1 MPPMRLLA
9 RGAVMGAVLAC
20 LLLPAGASAFQKAI
34 WGPLT
39 YNGVNQFPLYHQL
52 GVTIDETDLAWDQ
65 VAPTRPHHP
74 TNPNDPA
81 YHWPAAISQ
90 LIAAGQPYG
99 IQVMIQIRDSPA
111 WASGH
116 TNPAWAPK
124 HPADFAAFAAAAA
137 KHYPQVKL
145 WMVWG
150 EPTRSGL
157 FYPITKAQPLEPL
170 VGSQR
175 QAPHLYARIL
185 NDAYF
190 ALKGVSKSNRVIGG
204 CTYTTGLIDPQ
215 QWIANLKL
223 PDGKPPHMDMY
234 AHNPFSYQTPT
245 FGQPYSF
252 FGAVQFSDLHEL
264 AGWVNKYLGK
274 KIPLFLSEF
283 TVPTA
288 PDNEFNFYVSPPS
301 VAAQWVT
308 DVLRESRAWH
318 RIYALGWVNVYDNL
332 PETAGGLLSESGVP
346 KPDFYAFEHG

>member
-1 MPPMRLLA
+1 
-9 RGAVMGAVLAC
+9 
-20 LLLPAGASAFQKAI
+20 
-34 WGPLT
+34 
-39 YNGVNQFPLYHQL
+39 
-52 GVTIDETDLAWDQ
+52 
-65 VAPTRPHHP
+65 
-74 TNPNDPA
+74 
-81 YHWPAAISQ
+81 
-90 LIAAGQPYG
+90 
-99 IQVMIQIRDSPA
+99 
-111 WASGH
+111 
-116 TNPAWAPK
+116 
-124 HPADFAAFAAAAA
+124 
-137 KHYPQVKL
+137 
-145 WMVWG
+145 
-150 EPTRSGL
+150 
-157 FYPITKAQPLEPL
+157 
-170 VGSQR
+170 
-175 QAPHLYARIL
+175 
-185 NDAYF
+185 
-190 ALKGVSKSNRVIGG
+190 
-204 CTYTTGLIDPQ
+204 
-215 QWIANLKL
+215 
-223 PDGKPPHMDMY
+223 MDMY